1 MVNDVFFKFVFNIY
15 KIDLNRKSF
24 INFYFFRLLI
34 FLSIINN
41 LMN

>member
-15 KIDLNRKSF
+15 KIGLNRNSF